1 MGTARRTWPLPLTRE
16 RVVAESAKVFKR
28 RGYHAATLNEIA
40 HELGVTKAAVYHHV
54 RSKEELLFACLNL
67 FLDACTAGVER
78 ALSEG
83 SAPNEQLRLTL
94 LYYIEAMTER
104 FNGNVVLM
112 EEGALSPVWRGVVVE
127 RRDAF
132 EQMVR
137 GIIERG
143 VATGVFA
150 PCDPKLVGFA
160 LFGAMNWIL
169 KWYDPAGPRSGKEIA
184 DVFSSFLVHGLRSD
198 G

>member
-1 MGTARRTWPLPLTRE
+1 MDTPRRTWPPSLTRE
-16 RVVAESAKVFKR
+16 RVVAESAKVFRR

-40 HELGVTKAAVYHHV
+40 RELHVTKAALYHHV

-67 FLDACTAGVER
+67 FLDACAAGIER
-78 ALSEG
+78 ALSE
-83 SAPNEQLRLTL
+83 SSRPDEQLRLTL
-94 LYYIEAMTER
+94 LYYMETMTER

-112 EEGALSPVWRGVVVE
+112 EEEALSPAWREAVVQ
-127 RRDAF
+127 RRDEF
-132 EQMVR
+132 EQVLR
-137 GIIERG
+137 AIIERG
-143 VATGVFA
+143 VAAGVFA

-160 LFGAMNWIL
+160 IFGAMNWIL

-184 DVFSSFLVHGLRSD
+184 AVFSSYLVHGLKGD